1 MPRKHTRKINI
12 RGGGEETPIQKQI
25 REELERILCIFT
37 LDITVRK
44 EYTVSSFFDNTSNGA
59 KLIVTLRDLYS
70 SRSFWGSKKART
82 RNELIVRIIKLLID
96 EPKMFRQIP
105 PNLPGYQFKFRP
117 PIILPPPIPLVNV
130 IFAISITYLSFLLN
144 DFRQCIGNL
153 CNAARG
159 ITDTDAYAALETITL
174 TIKFTQS
181 GQTGQTGQTLFE
193 CYNELKD
200 YFDKNTNVSN
210 EEYKKIAVEL
220 LKTIVPYVWLRYNN
234 NDEPINRHEHDKYLE
249 NISESRASNIVNLIK
264 KKKLLYFISDLNY
277 DLALSGIFID
287 YDDDYIRRC
296 LDAIKKVKNS
306 KEVKDSKKVK
316 DIVAGEKDID
326 AGEKNIDAGNYDN
339 SKDGDAGN
347 YDNSKDIVAGEKDV
361 DSMGG
366 ANIRHRKKTIKK
378 QRRHNRSS
386 LLLKKI

>member
-12 RGGGEETPIQKQI
+12 RGGGEETIIQKQI
-25 REELERILCIFT
+25 REELERILSIFT

-44 EYTVSSFFDNTSNGA
+44 EYTVSSFFDNKSNGA
-59 KLIVTLRDLYS
+59 KLIVALRDLYS
-70 SRSFWGSKKART
+70 SRSIWGSKKART

-96 EPKMFRQIP
+96 EPNMFRQIP

-117 PIILPPPIPLVNV
+117 PIILPPRIPLVDG

-144 DFRQCIGNL
+144 EFRQCIGNL
-153 CNAARG
+153 CNVARY
-159 ITDTDAYAALETITL
+159 ITDTDAYAALTTITETIG
-174 TIKFTQS
+174 FTQAD
-181 GQTGQTGQTLFE
+181 QTGQPLFE

-220 LKTIVPYVWLRYNN
+220 LETIVPYVRLRRN
-234 NDEPINRHEHDKYLE
+234 NDGVPINRHEHDKYLE

-316 DIVAGEKDID
+316 NIVAGETEIVAGETDIVAGEK
-326 AGEKNIDAGNYDN
+326 E
-339 SKDGDAGN
+339 
-347 YDNSKDIVAGEKDV
+347 IVAGEKDV
-361 DSMGG
+361 NSMGG

-378 QRRHNRSS
+378 QRRHNRST